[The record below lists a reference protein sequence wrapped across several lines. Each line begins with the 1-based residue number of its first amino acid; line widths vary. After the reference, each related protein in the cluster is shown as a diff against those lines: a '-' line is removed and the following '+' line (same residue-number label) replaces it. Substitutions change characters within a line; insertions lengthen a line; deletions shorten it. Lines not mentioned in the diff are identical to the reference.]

1 MFQRVQT
8 LFLSVVCVAMV
19 IVMAMPIWDKISI
32 DNTQSAHLTA
42 LKLTHQQGITANITP
57 VWYIALLAGVC
68 ATMAVFAI
76 FQYKNRTLQAILC
89 AVNSV
94 LMTVLTGLVMYFA
107 VGQAK
112 QLFEPAEMGRFGV
125 GFYGLITAIV
135 ANFLANRFIRK
146 DEKFVRSQDRM
157 R

>member
-1 MFQRVQT
+1 MFQRIQT
-8 LFLSVVCVAMV
+8 LFLAVVSVAMLVV
-19 IVMAMPIWDKISI
+19 ISMPIWDKFST

-57 VWYIALLAGVC
+57 VWYIALLAGIS
-68 ATMAVFAI
+68 AAIAAFTI
-76 FQYKNRTLQAILC
+76 FQYKNRTQQAVLC
-89 AVNSV
+89 AINSI

-107 VGQAK
+107 VGQARN
-112 QLFEPAEMGRFGV
+112 LFDPAEMGQFSI

-146 DEKFVRSQDRM
+146 DEKFVRSQERM

>member
-1 MFQRVQT
+1 MFQRIQT
-8 LFLSVVCVAMV
+8 LFLSVVGVAMI
-19 IVMAMPIWDKISI
+19 IVMTMPIWDKFST
-32 DNTQSAHLTA
+32 DGTQSAHLTA
-42 LKLTHQQGITANITP
+42 LKLTYQQGITANVTP
-57 VWYIALLAGVC
+57 IWYIALLAGIC
-68 ATMAVFAI
+68 AAVAVFTI
-76 FQYKNRTLQAILC
+76 FQYKNRTQQAILC
-89 AVNSV
+89 AINSI

-112 QLFEPAEMGRFGV
+112 PLFEPAEMGQFGT